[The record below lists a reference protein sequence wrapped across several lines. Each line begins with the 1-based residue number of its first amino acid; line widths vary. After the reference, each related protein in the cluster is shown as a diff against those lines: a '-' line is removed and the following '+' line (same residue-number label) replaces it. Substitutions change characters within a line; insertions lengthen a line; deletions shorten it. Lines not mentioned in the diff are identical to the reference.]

1 MADPAPVPLV
11 ALLTAVDDP
20 RRPQAR
26 RHSLEAILLIA
37 TLAVICGAD
46 NWTEVE
52 FFGHQKQAWL
62 ETFLDL
68 PHGVPSHDTFGR
80 VFSLLDPAQLEACF
94 AAWVQSLAATLQDG
108 VVAVD
113 GKTARSSH
121 DQARGVSP
129 LHLVC

>member
-11 ALLTAVDDP
+11 SLLTEVEDP

-62 ETFLDL
+62 ETFLEL
-68 PHGVPSHDTFGR
+68 PHGMPSHDTFGR
-80 VFSLLDPAQLEACF
+80 VFSLLDPA
-94 AAWVQSLAATLQDG
+94 
-108 VVAVD
+108 
-113 GKTARSSH
+113 
-121 DQARGVSP
+121 
-129 LHLVC
+129 